1 MNLSDI
7 LVLEAVRAPL
17 RATSKKALF
26 RRLAELAASV
36 HGLEAEPV
44 YRALLRRET
53 LGSTGVGRGVAIPH
67 ARLPELDHVNG
78 LFVRLAE
85 PVAFGATDRRPVD
98 LVFTLLGPDAAAT
111 HLKALAR
118 IARTLRN
125 EAVRR
130 KLRSTFEP
138 EALHAILTERELEC
152 TTAPPARYPLRHGRL
167 AEARDETVG
176 RSRIAGVRT
185 GGRAPAA
192 GAARPG
198 LSHTLIF
205 RQVR

>member
-44 YRALLRRET
+44 YRALLRREK

-67 ARLPELDHVNG
+67 ARLAELDHVTG

-85 PVAFGATDRRPVD
+85 PVAFGAIDRRPVD

-138 EALHAILTERELEC
+138 EALHAILTERELERP
-152 TTAPPARYPLRHGRL
+152 TAPLSVIRFETDDSRRPATRPSGVHGVPELEPAGGLRP
-167 AEARDETVG
+167 
-176 RSRIAGVRT
+176 
-185 GGRAPAA
+185 RALRAQ
-192 GAARPG
+192 AAR
-198 LSHTLIF
+198 I
-205 RQVR
+205 R

>member
-7 LVLEAVRAPL
+7 LGPDAVRAPL
-17 RATSKKALF
+17 RATGKKALF
-26 RRLAELAASV
+26 QRLAELAASV
-36 HGLEAEPV
+36 HGLEAEAV
-44 YRALLRRET
+44 YQALLRREK

-67 ARLPELDHVNG
+67 ARLPKLDHVNG

-152 TTAPPARYPLRHGRL
+152 TTAPPPVVRFGTDDLRRL
-167 AEARDETVG
+167 ETRPSGVRGLPEFELVG
-176 RSRIAGVRT
+176 GLRPRVLRAQASRIR
-185 GGRAPAA
+185 
-192 GAARPG
+192 
-198 LSHTLIF
+198 
-205 RQVR
+205 